1 MNNSNKA
8 LVVTTVASTI
18 DQFCM
23 RNIRMLQGFGYQ
35 VEVAANFQQGS
46 TTSDSRIREFRQELS
61 DMGVT
66 VHDIGFQRSVTSL
79 DNLRAYRQ
87 IRKIV
92 RSGGYRLIHCHTPV
106 GAMLVRLAARKERKK
121 GTKVIYTAHGFHFF
135 QGAPRKNWML
145 YYPVEKFCSRFTD
158 AIITMNQE
166 DFDLAKRKMHRATIY
181 CVHGVGVDTNRFF
194 ADYGDRQKLRNE
206 LGLAPD
212 DRLVLSIGELIP
224 RKNHEASIRAMQQVE
239 NNRAVLW
246 IAGKG
251 PLQGQLEDLIR
262 SFDLND
268 RVSLLGYRSDIAQL
282 CRAADIFCF
291 PTYQEGLSVALME
304 AMASSLPCVVSDI
317 RGNRDLIQDGKGGF
331 LCGCDDIPQIAQSL
345 NRLLADNN
353 LRGRMGSYNREAV
366 KAFDYAQVDE
376 EMRAIYSAV
385 AECQSGQKIDG

>member
-1 MNNSNKA
+1 MNNSKKA

-92 RSGGYRLIHCHTPV
+92 RSGSYRLIHCHTPV

-158 AIITMNQE
+158 AIITINHE
-166 DFDLAKRKMHRATIY
+166 DYELARKKMKASRIFLI
-181 CVHGVGVDTNRFF
+181 HGVGIDSRKIADLTVDRKGMRD
-194 ADYGDRQKLRNE
+194 A
-206 LGLAPD
+206 LGVEQD
-212 DRLVLSIGELIP
+212 SFVVLCVGELNQN
-224 RKNHEASIRAMQQVE
+224 KNHETVIRAIAQLKDPRV
-239 NNRAVLW
+239 VCL
-246 IAGKG
+246 IAG
-251 PLQGQLEDLIR
+251 QGYLKESLEQLIDQLGLR
-262 SFDLND
+262 GQ
-268 RVSLLGYRSDIAQL
+268 VHLLGYRSDVLEL
-282 CRAADIFCF
+282 CHVADIFCF
-291 PTYQEGLSVALME
+291 LSFREGLGVAALE
-304 AMASSLPCVVSDI
+304 AMAAGLP
-317 RGNRDLIQDGKGGF
+317 LITSNIHGINDYSQQGVTGF
-331 LCGCDDIPQIAQSL
+331 KTDPTDVQGVAKAMQSL
-345 NRLLADNN
+345 RDDENLRKKMGEYNQEKSLEYDFSRVDQEMETIYQELLA
-353 LRGRMGSYNREAV
+353 
-366 KAFDYAQVDE
+366 
-376 EMRAIYSAV
+376 
-385 AECQSGQKIDG
+385 